1 MRRLVVFL
9 ITVALFAG
17 IVSCAPVQYY
27 LTIASTEGGSVSTP
41 GEGDLVYGLG
51 AVVNLVATPDAGYR
65 FVNWTGDVD
74 TIADVESAVT
84 TITIDGPYYITA
96 NFVAVHSLTIISSAG
111 GFVTTPGEGTFIYDE
126 GTVVSLV
133 AEANDG
139 YRFLNW
145 IGDVQAISNES
156 AASTT
161 IAMDGDYS
169 IGANFAEYLKIWDWH
184 GLHAIRHNLG
194 GNYLLMNDLDANT
207 AGYSELASTTANG
220 GKGWE
225 PVGVYGAE
233 FTGGLNGQGYEIR
246 GLFIDRSDETDVALF
261 GRVGAAGIIE
271 DIGVVHAAVT
281 GRDYVAALVGYNQG
295 TVRKAYSSGSVVGD
309 TGVGGLVGLNTQS
322 GSVWNTYSA
331 CTVSGR
337 DYVGGLVGQNNWSTV
352 SHSNSTGSVAG
363 DEAVGGLVGR
373 NHLGT
378 VSYSYS
384 TGAITGLSNV
394 GGLAGSNSGRGAVV
408 SNCYVTGSVTGR
420 VNVGGLV
427 GYSTGTVRQCYSAG
441 RVTGDTHSGGIVGFD
456 VDALAGYVGVV
467 TGSFWDTDAS
477 GLEESHGGIGKT
489 TLDMQD
495 ILTFSKMSW
504 DIVAVAPGETDESY
518 IWNIVDGQTYPFLS
532 WQSVS

>member
-17 IVSCAPVQYY
+17 VVSCGPVQYY
-27 LTIASTEGGSVSTP
+27 LTIASAEGGSVSTP

-51 AVVNLVATPDAGYR
+51 VVVNLVATPDSGYR
-65 FVNWTGDVD
+65 FVNWTGEVD
-74 TIADVESAVT
+74 TIADVEAAET
-84 TITIDGPYYITA
+84 TITIDGAYYIIA
-96 NFVAVHSLTIISSAG
+96 NFVAVHSLTIISGAG
-111 GFVTTPGEGTFIYDE
+111 GSVTAPGEGTFIYDE

-133 AEANDG
+133 AEADYG

-271 DIGVVHAAVT
+271 DIGVVDAAVT
-281 GRDYVAALVGYNQG
+281 GRDYVATLAGINAG
-295 TVRKAYSSGSVVGD
+295 TVRGTRSGGRVIGHSYVGGLVAYNAAGGTVHDSCSTADLIGTGDAGGLAGYNLGIVIGSWSSGSVNGGAYAGGLVGRNAGMGPHISD
-309 TGVGGLVGLNTQS
+309 CWSSGSVTGESYVGGLVGLNGLLGEVS
-322 GSVWNTYSA
+322 RSYSTG
-331 CTVSGR
+331 TVAGEWH
-337 DYVGGLVGQNNWSTV
+337 VGGLVGD
-352 SHSNSTGSVAG
+352 SHGP
-363 DEAVGGLVGR
+363 
-373 NHLGT
+373 
-378 VSYSYS
+378 
-384 TGAITGLSNV
+384 
-394 GGLAGSNSGRGAVV
+394 
-408 SNCYVTGSVTGR
+408 VTI
-420 VNVGGLV
+420 
-427 GYSTGTVRQCYSAG
+427 C
-441 RVTGDTHSGGIVGFD
+441 
-456 VDALAGYVGVV
+456 
-467 TGSFWDTDAS
+467 FWDVETS
-477 GLEESHGGIGKT
+477 GMIESARGIGKT
-489 TLDMQD
+489 TAQMKD
-495 ILTFSKMSW
+495 IATFARW
-504 DIVAVAPGETDESY
+504 NIVAVGSDETNPAY
-518 IWNIVDGQTYPFLS
+518 VWNIVDGQTYPFLS